1 MYYLRI
7 DGVNYPV
14 APGKTDE
21 EWKNRNEQVSLITE
35 QEITLLKQ
43 PGLTSFKMDVLLPLE
58 EYSWAY
64 YDQPAG
70 AKLGGGF
77 HDPTDYV
84 QLLRDLKTEKEHFQL
99 MIVKDVE
106 EDGSCENFTKEV
118 TLEELAITEDADE
131 GGDTIVSCTFKE
143 WVDYETKVKKKSGG
157 SGSGGGAAAAKRP
170 KKSSYTVK
178 KGDTLQKI
186 SKKMYGTTKY
196 ASKIYSWNKK
206 AIEKAAKK
214 HDRKSS
220 NKGKHIYKG
229 TKLKLKTVKVKV

>member
-14 APGKTDE
+14 TPGKTDE

-43 PGLTSFKMDVLLPLE
+43 PGLTSFKMDILLPTE

-70 AKLGGGF
+70 AKLEGGF
-77 HDPTDYV
+77 HDPEDYTK
-84 QLLRDLKTEKEHFQL
+84 LLRDLKTEKEHFEL
-99 MIVKDVE
+99 MIVKDVD

-118 TLEELAITEDADE
+118 TLEELTITEDADE
-131 GGDTIVSCTFKE
+131 GGDTVVSCTFKE
-143 WVDYETKVKKKSGG
+143 WVDYQTKVKKKKSTGTTTTT
-157 SGSGGGAAAAKRP
+157 KKP
-170 KKSSYTVK
+170 KKKSYTVK

-220 NKGKHIYKG
+220 NNGKHIYKG
-229 TKLKLKTVKVKV
+229 TKLKLKTIKVK